1 MTTAA
6 DPVADDVVYLDYAA
20 TSAVRPEPVIEAVAR
35 YLRGVGATPGRAGH
49 RRAVEAGRIVLR
61 CRRALAALFNAPGDP
76 GRLTFHLNAT
86 HALNAALFG
95 LLRPGDRVVRTA
107 YDHNAVRRPVLA
119 LGARGV
125 QATVLAGDPSGGIDL
140 DGAERALQGAR
151 LLVITHANNVIGNV
165 LPVAELSEMAHAAG
179 ALVLVDAAQS
189 AGHLPIDVQR
199 MGIDLLAFTGH
210 KGLLGPQG
218 TGGLWIREGVE
229 LPPAFFGG
237 TGGDSDSPDMPTLLP
252 DRLEAGSMNGPG
264 IAGLLAGVEW
274 LTERGIDAVHRYET
288 GLKHRL
294 WDALK
299 AVPGAIIHSTRLDD
313 TAPIVT
319 VTIDAVDPAE
329 AALRL
334 DREFGVLVRAGLHCA
349 PESHAIL
356 GTERTGAIRFS
367 VGWGTTE
374 AEVDRAAAA
383 VARIAETKGSGR
395 G

>member
-1 MTTAA
+1 
-6 DPVADDVVYLDYAA
+6 VADDVVYLDYAA
-20 TSAVRPEPVIEAVAR
+20 TSALRPETVTEAVVR
-35 YLRGVGATPGRAGH
+35 YLRDVGATPGRAGH

-76 GRLTFHLNAT
+76 GRVTLHLNAT

-95 LLRPGDRVVRTA
+95 LLGPGDRVVRTA

-119 LGARGV
+119 LVQRGV
-125 QATVLAGDPSGGIDL
+125 QATVLGGDVHGRIDL
-140 DGAERALQGAR
+140 DQAERALRGAR
-151 LLVITHANNVIGNV
+151 LLVIPHANNVIGNV
-165 LPVAELSEMAHAAG
+165 LPVAELAERAQAAG

-229 LPPAFFGG
+229 LPPALFGG

-274 LTERGIDAVHRYET
+274 LIERGIDAVARNEW
-288 GLKHRL
+288 GLRTHL
-294 WDALK
+294 WNTLDEI
-299 AVPGAIIHSTRLDD
+299 PGVRMHSPPDGPPGMD
-313 TAPIVT
+313 PAGIVT
-319 VTIDAVDPAE
+319 INIHGVDAAE

-334 DREFGVLVRAGLHCA
+334 DRDFGVLVRAGLHCA
-349 PESHAIL
+349 PESHEIL
-356 GTERTGAIRFS
+356 GTGATGALRFS
-367 VGWGTTE
+367 IGWATTD
-374 AEVDRAAAA
+374 AEIDRAAAA
-383 VARIAETKGSGR
+383 VRRIAETKGSGR